1 MPTYKLTYF
10 NIRGRAELTRLVFV
24 ASGTNYE
31 DNRIEREKWPAIKE
45 SMPQGQLPILEVDG
59 FVLPQSLAIARFAA
73 KEVGLFGRNNLEQA
87 QADVVV
93 QTCEDL
99 RSNWVTAFREKDETK
114 KVNL

>member
-59 FVLPQSLAIARFAA
+59 FVLPQSL
-73 KEVGLFGRNNLEQA
+73 FGRNNLEQA